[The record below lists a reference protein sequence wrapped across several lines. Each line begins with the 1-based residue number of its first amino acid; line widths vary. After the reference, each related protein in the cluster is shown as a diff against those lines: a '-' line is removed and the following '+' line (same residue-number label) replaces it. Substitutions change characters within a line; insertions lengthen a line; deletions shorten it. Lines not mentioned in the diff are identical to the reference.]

1 MLVIIIRKYI
11 DFRLLLCY
19 TNHVDKSENCKKKKT
34 DMVIILK
41 NSTQAL
47 LRVLYKN
54 AKMKVQKVLRCTLK
68 KSWEMS
74 QAGGAV

>member
-1 MLVIIIRKYI
+1 
-11 DFRLLLCY
+11 
-19 TNHVDKSENCKKKKT
+19 
-34 DMVIILK
+34 MVIILK

-54 AKMKVQKVLRCTLK
+54 AKMKVQKVLHCTLK
-68 KSWEMS
+68 KSWRMS